1 MDMSSAGLHRI
12 NGSSLA
18 TRSHR
23 CWRRPSRAAFAMRWR
38 GVDPVT
44 TRPINGTIAFQP
56 RARLLK
62 LIGEELISDEVV
74 AISELVKNSHD
85 ADAVTVIIAFRGVT
99 GSEGEIQVRDDGMGM
114 NLDTVLGRWMAPAA
128 STKKGKGRQVT
139 RLGRRV

>member
-1 MDMSSAGLHRI
+1 GLRGFSRSQMDMSSAGLHRI

-74 AISELVKNSHD
+74 ALSELVKNSHD
-85 ADAVTVIIAFRGVT
+85 ADASSVSVTFRGVAGEA
-99 GSEGEIQVRDDGMGM
+99 GSVEVRDDGVGM
-114 NLDTVLGRWMAPAA
+114 DVSTLLGRWMEAA
-128 STKKGKGRQVT
+128 AR
-139 RLGRRV
+139 